1 MNAIIGMTAIARANL
16 HEPEKVNGCLGKINV
31 SSMHLLRLINE
42 VLDMSKIES
51 GKVDLVLEDVSLP
64 DVVDNIVSICR
75 PMMVEKQQEFKVN
88 IFNVRNEHVITDGD
102 RLQQVFMN
110 LLSNAIKY
118 TPEGGK
124 ISLTI
129 NELKSELPTKGN
141 YEFIFTDNGI
151 GMPDVEEYCQVSYP
165 ENHTHC
171 IISL

>member
-1 MNAIIGMTAIARANL
+1 
-16 HEPEKVNGCLGKINV
+16 
-31 SSMHLLRLINE
+31 
-42 VLDMSKIES
+42 MSKIES

-129 NELKSELPTKGN
+129 NELNRS
-141 YEFIFTDNGI
+141 
-151 GMPDVEEYCQVSYP
+151 CQQR
-165 ENHTHC
+165 
-171 IISL
+171 